1 MVLVA
6 VGDDEAF
13 DFVDVFFQI
22 CYIWDDQ
29 VDTEH
34 VVFRECK
41 SAVYDDDTVFIL
53 ENGDVHTDLFQ
64 TAKRYN
70 F

>member
-13 DFVDVFFQI
+13 DLIDVLFQI
-22 CYIWDDQ
+22 RYIRDNQ

-34 VVFRECK
+34 VVFRECE
-41 SAVYDDDTVFIL
+41 SAVYDDDTVFIF